1 MGLAQSFRRLIGR
14 AGTADTSRAQA
25 RVEAAE
31 QLEDEITALGDDELA
46 ERYAILREFV
56 TDELTPEDLS
66 ELMAIGRSAVR
77 RTIGERAY
85 DEQLLGAA
93 GLLAGQ
99 VVEMATGEGKT
110 MVGALAALGFVVR
123 GRRVQVLSVNDY
135 LARRDAEWMGPV
147 FELLGVDVGHVT
159 QASGPE
165 ERRAAY
171 GRDVCY
177 AAVSEVGF
185 DLLRDRLRTD
195 NTTRVLPELD
205 VAIID
210 EADAVMIDEAKVPLV
225 LAGSDDE
232 GVDESDAA
240 RIVAALDPDVDIE
253 LAPDRRSANLSDA
266 GLKHVEQLLEI
277 DNLYAEGHETLLT
290 TINIALHAR
299 VLLTRDIDYLVTD
312 GQVRLIDLNRG
323 RVADLQRWPDG
334 LHAAVE
340 AKEGLASTGRGVIL
354 DSMTIQSLI
363 TSYRLVCGMTGTA
376 VAAAEQLREFYQLEV
391 GVVPT
396 HRPTIRED
404 AEDRLYET
412 QEEKEEALI
421 AEICA
426 LHETGRPVLVG
437 TQDVAASERLHDRLA
452 EAGVTSAVLNAKN
465 DTEEAGLIAEA
476 GRGSAVTVS
485 TQMAGRGVDIRLGG
499 ADEADRE
506 AVAALGGL
514 MVIGTGRYP
523 TRRLDD
529 QLRGR
534 AGRQGDPGGSVF
546 FTSLEDDP
554 ETERFA
560 VRASHVD
567 ETGLIDSSAAR
578 QQVEHAQRVGEG
590 ALLDLHRNSWL
601 YSQQLH
607 HQRIEVLEYRD
618 RLLDEDLAATELAE
632 AAPERWAELA
642 EEVPAEV
649 LAEAARTL
657 ALFSLDQAWS
667 DHLAFTQDLREG
679 IHLRA
684 LGRQTP
690 LHAFHA
696 EAQAAFRTVLSSARE
711 EAVAAF
717 EKAVITADGLD
728 EEASDIRRPS
738 ATWTYLVDDNPFG
751 TPEDH
756 LLQAFGKLVRKA
768 TGRDRD
774 AAPVSD
780 PPVSDS
786 PGSDSPGTEPS
797 PRTEAPESAGPDS
810 DAPDSDAPEPSAATE
825 APGDDDPVGRSTD

>member
-14 AGTADTSRAQA
+14 AGTADTSKQQA

-31 QLEDEITALGDDELA
+31 RLEDEIAALTDQELT

-56 TDELTPEDLS
+56 TDELTPEDLT
-66 ELMAIGRSAVR
+66 ELMAIGRAAVQ

-135 LARRDAEWMGPV
+135 LARRDAMWMGPV
-147 FELLGVDVGHVT
+147 FELLGVGVGFVT
-159 QASGPE
+159 QSSTPE
-165 ERRAAY
+165 ERREAY
-171 GRDVCY
+171 AREVCY
-177 AAVSEVGF
+177 APVSEVGF
-185 DLLRDRLRTD
+185 DLLRDRLSTD
-195 NTTRVLPELD
+195 PATRVLTELD

-225 LAGSDDE
+225 LAGSDE
-232 GVDESDAA
+232 HGADESEAA
-240 RIVAALDPDVDIE
+240 RVIAELDPDADIE
-253 LAPDRRSANLSDA
+253 LTVDRRSANLSET
-266 GLKHVEQLLEI
+266 GLKHVEELFGV
-277 DNLYAEGHETLLT
+277 DNLYAEGNEGVLT

-299 VLLTRDIDYLVTD
+299 MLLTRDIDYLVAD
-312 GQVRLIDLNRG
+312 GRVKLIDLNRG
-323 RVADLQRWPDG
+323 RVAEMQRWPDG

-340 AKEGLASTGRGVIL
+340 AKEGLASTGRGGIL

-396 HRPTIRED
+396 HRPNVRD
-404 AEDRLYET
+404 DQDDRLYET
-412 QEEKEEALI
+412 QDEKEEALI
-421 AEICA
+421 AEISA
-426 LHETGRPVLVG
+426 LHEIGRPVLVG
-437 TQDVAASERLHDRLA
+437 TNDVAASERLHERLA
-452 EAGVTSAVLNAKN
+452 EVGVASAVLNAKN
-465 DTEEAGLIAEA
+465 DAEEATLIANA
-476 GRGSAVTVS
+476 GQHRAVTVS

-499 ADEADRE
+499 ADEHDRE
-506 AVAALGGL
+506 KVAELGGL

-554 ETERFA
+554 ETEHFA
-560 VRASHVD
+560 VRASHID
-567 ETGLIDSSAAR
+567 EDGLIDSSGAR

-607 HQRIEVLEYRD
+607 HQRIEVLAYRD
-618 RLLDEDLAATELAE
+618 RLLQTDLAATELAE
-632 AAPERWAELA
+632 RAPDRWSELTEEVA
-642 EEVPAEV
+642 EETVAQ
-649 LAEAARTL
+649 AARTL
-657 ALFSLDQAWS
+657 ALFHLDQAWS
-667 DHLAFTQDLREG
+667 DHLAFAQDLREG

-696 EAQAAFRTVLSSARE
+696 EAQAAFRTVISSAQQSSAE
-711 EAVAAF
+711 AF

-728 EEASDIRRPS
+728 EEASDVRRPS

-756 LLQAFGKLVRKA
+756 LFEAFGKLVRKA
-768 TGRDRD
+768 TGRDRGRADPD
-774 AAPVSD
+774 ADHTDTDDPRPEPVEEPLPEDSD
-780 PPVSDS
+780 PGVGERPST
-786 PGSDSPGTEPS
+786 GSGRDGESSGRDGTEERP
-797 PRTEAPESAGPDS
+797 A
-810 DAPDSDAPEPSAATE
+810 
-825 APGDDDPVGRSTD
+825 